1 MKKVQ
6 IALDFIML
14 YKSHKKGAFY
24 YSRLK
29 NEDYPFKEK
38 VKAVSVSKVKT
49 Q

>member
-24 YSRLK
+24 YSKLK
-29 NEDYPFKEK
+29 NEDYPLKEK
-38 VKAVSVSKVKT
+38 DKVLSKIKT